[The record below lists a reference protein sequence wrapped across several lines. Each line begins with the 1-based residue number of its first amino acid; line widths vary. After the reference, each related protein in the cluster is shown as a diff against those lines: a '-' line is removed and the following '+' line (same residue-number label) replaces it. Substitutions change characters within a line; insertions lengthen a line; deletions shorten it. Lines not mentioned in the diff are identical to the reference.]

1 MKLIT
6 ILFLILTVIVFF
18 TGNVYSQTYEV
29 SGMISD
35 FKTNK
40 PLEYVTV
47 KLADTTYGTTS
58 EKNGEYFIR
67 LKPGEYNLI
76 FSYIGYFTDTTYI
89 LVEDK
94 DISRNIFLSPS
105 EILTESIEVYGED
118 PAYEIIRRAI
128 SYKKEFK
135 KTLNEY
141 EYSAFS
147 KFVIRSNQ
155 ADVPPPTVDG
165 KPPDKDQLGIFG
177 ILESVTKGYF
187 KKPDL
192 QKQIVIS
199 KKETANITR
208 GFALPLIINF
218 YDEEIDFN
226 EFRIPTPLSD
236 NAFDHYDYKLIGT
249 TSIDSTLIYKIK
261 VINRSESV
269 PQLRGTVYI
278 ADSIYSLMS
287 VDMFNNDAAKPLGI
301 NKINFKQKFSPFED
315 SKNNNEKF
323 WMPTDVQIFADGSFL
338 GLLKFEAEVF
348 SIVSNYELNKK
359 APPGIFDDIVIKIL
373 PDAEKDSAYWAK
385 NELLK
390 NTPEEKN
397 AYKQIEIDDEIKSRT
412 LNIGLNAISYGK
424 KFSSNPVSYYLF
436 NRVEGSALAFNLNYR
451 EPFRRRTAG
460 GFFRYGFSDKKSK
473 YELNYSQRFFNDRR
487 LTLYGSAFQ
496 NTIIMAYR
504 ETIPF
509 QILDNTLKSLFDK
522 KDNFDYFYSTGYDI
536 GANYR
541 FIPQLSALLEYR
553 QAKQTTA
560 YKNTNYSIRKQDV
573 EFINNPP
580 INDAFLRTIDTKL
593 IINPNKFRG
602 IDWGDGDISRFRISN
617 FPLFRIGFT
626 YSGKDLGST
635 YEYRKFYGNF
645 GGKTYINAFMNIKYE
660 IGGEIMTG
668 QVPYQSLGY
677 FNSRSGTIDID
688 NAFMA
693 TDYNEFRGDQF
704 YYLNFQNNFGKLLWG
719 RIPVLNNFNLIGF
732 FNAGRNFI
740 SAENYELA
748 AFKNFTISDGIYME
762 AGFGIN
768 RILDIF
774 RLDFAWRLNNPY
786 KDNKRFYT
794 NLSIGVF

>member
-1 MKLIT
+1 MKLSAGRS
-6 ILFLILTVIVFF
+6 VI
-18 TGNVYSQTYEV
+18 
-29 SGMISD
+29 
-35 FKTNK
+35 K
-40 PLEYVTV
+40 
-47 KLADTTYGTTS
+47 
-58 EKNGEYFIR
+58 KN
-67 LKPGEYNLI
+67 
-76 FSYIGYFTDTTYI
+76 S
-89 LVEDK
+89 
-94 DISRNIFLSPS
+94 
-105 EILTESIEVYGED
+105 
-118 PAYEIIRRAI
+118 
-128 SYKKEFK
+128 K

-315 SKNNNEKF
+315 SKNKNEKF

-436 NRVEGSALAFNLNYR
+436 NRVEAVSY
-451 EPFRRRTAG
+451 TH
-460 GFFRYGFSDKKSK
+460 
-473 YELNYSQRFFNDRR
+473 
-487 LTLYGSAFQ
+487 LTLPT
-496 NTIIMAYR
+496 N
-504 ETIPF
+504 
-509 QILDNTLKSLFDK
+509 SL
-522 KDNFDYFYSTGYDI
+522 
-536 GANYR
+536 
-541 FIPQLSALLEYR
+541 
-553 QAKQTTA
+553 
-560 YKNTNYSIRKQDV
+560 V
-573 EFINNPP
+573 
-580 INDAFLRTIDTKL
+580 
-593 IINPNKFRG
+593 
-602 IDWGDGDISRFRISN
+602 
-617 FPLFRIGFT
+617 
-626 YSGKDLGST
+626 
-635 YEYRKFYGNF
+635 
-645 GGKTYINAFMNIKYE
+645 
-660 IGGEIMTG
+660 
-668 QVPYQSLGY
+668 
-677 FNSRSGTIDID
+677 
-688 NAFMA
+688 
-693 TDYNEFRGDQF
+693 
-704 YYLNFQNNFGKLLWG
+704 
-719 RIPVLNNFNLIGF
+719 
-732 FNAGRNFI
+732 
-740 SAENYELA
+740 
-748 AFKNFTISDGIYME
+748 
-762 AGFGIN
+762 
-768 RILDIF
+768 
-774 RLDFAWRLNNPY
+774 
-786 KDNKRFYT
+786 
-794 NLSIGVF
+794 